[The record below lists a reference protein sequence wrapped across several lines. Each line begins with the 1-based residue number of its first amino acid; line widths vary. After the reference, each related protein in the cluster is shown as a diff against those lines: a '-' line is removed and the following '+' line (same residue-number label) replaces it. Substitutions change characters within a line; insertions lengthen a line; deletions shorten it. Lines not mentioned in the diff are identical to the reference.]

1 MDRFNSKTKDLLVYI
16 DKNTNNQVSQ
26 HEHSRVCIEL
36 SLRKYLINEKQTPY
50 IIKKNKKKPYIELAD
65 GRKFGLSIS
74 HSDNMSAIAIY
85 PYENLVGIDIEVID
99 PKTYPNLS
107 KYVIEHDQC
116 ALNELSAKD
125 STKFY
130 LAWTVKEALVKA
142 YPDQL
147 LAYKQMM
154 LKEVS
159 RVTEKSFKT
168 KFLHFE
174 NYVASTL
181 IEDQFIV
188 SIVEAA

>member
-1 MDRFNSKTKDLLVYI
+1 MDILSFNTKDLLVYI
-16 DKNTNNQVSQ
+16 DRNTCNEVSQ
-26 HEHSRVCIEL
+26 FEHSRKCIEL
-36 SLRKYLINEKQTPY
+36 SLRKYLINEEQISY
-50 IIKKNKKKPYIELAD
+50 VLKKNKKKPYIELQD
-65 GRKFGLSIS
+65 GRKLGLSIS
-74 HSDNMSAIAIY
+74 HSENMSAIAIY
-85 PYENLVGIDIEVID
+85 PYENLVGIDIEVIN
-99 PKTYPNLS
+99 PKIYPNLS
-107 KYVIEHDQC
+107 KYVIGHDQL
-116 ALNELSAKD
+116 ALNELSIVE

-159 RVTEKSFKT
+159 CETEKSFKT

-174 NYVASTL
+174 NYLARTFL
-181 IEDQFIV
+181 EDQYIV